1 MKNKEKKILIFTS
14 FLSCSLSLFQFL
26 PLSHSLTLSLPPSS
40 LTLSLSLSSFRQR
53 PRPAFTRTQYV
64 SDCTN
69 VLCTFCVY
77 DYLFH
82 RWPTI
87 IMPVPAS
94 ASMPSRQW
102 CYNEREKRVTTPRRA
117 HTVGLRRFICS
128 GGRLLFH
135 YYLYLYFFFIII
147 LYTHTHTSRSHA
159 VHTSSIA
166 EKKTS

>member
-1 MKNKEKKILIFTS
+1 MEYEKKNS
-14 FLSCSLSLFQFL
+14 DVYAV
-26 PLSHSLTLSLPPSS
+26 PLWLARS
-40 LTLSLSLSSFRQR
+40 LSLSLSSFRRR

-82 RWPTI
+82 RRPTI

-94 ASMPSRQW
+94 ASMPSRHW

-117 HTVGLRRFICS
+117 RTVGLRRFICS

-135 YYLYLYFFFIII
+135 YYLYLYFFFHYYFV
-147 LYTHTHTSRSHA
+147 YTHEPLARGAHFVDSR
-159 VHTSSIA
+159 
-166 EKKTS
+166 EKNLVVIGTQATGTPTPIPTIYNR